1 MKKVCFQTILLI
13 IKTQWNFE
21 VAVSDYG
28 INNNRAGIQ
37 LQLQVGMCIQ
47 RIFKYVCASTQS
59 GQSLS
64 FPPIENGTLG
74 YP

>member
-37 LQLQVGMCIQ
+37 LQVQVFMYVQ
-47 RIFKYVCASTQS
+47 RTFKSVSASTQPD
-59 GQSLS
+59 QSPS
-64 FPPIENGTLG
+64 FPPEEKFD
-74 YP
+74 P